1 LNTKGLYADS
11 RELRALGQ
19 QLGGEPEAAYA
30 YSEEGVQQFVS
41 AASSFLVSPAW
52 HSISTRPGF
61 TDFIKYE
68 PGFKANVKLPRIGA
82 QMRSKLVY
90 SAGLKIENRFLLS
103 ATVMRAVRKLHVS
116 SSRTE
121 DTLNRVFA
129 DVAEGR
135 YIDVTL
141 PEIAPPP
148 AIDALVVIAPLV

>member
-1 LNTKGLYADS
+1 
-11 RELRALGQ
+11 
-19 QLGGEPEAAYA
+19 
-30 YSEEGVQQFVS
+30 
-41 AASSFLVSPAW
+41 
-52 HSISTRPGF
+52 
-61 TDFIKYE
+61 
-68 PGFKANVKLPRIGA
+68 
-82 QMRSKLVY
+82 MRSKLVY

-135 YIDVTL
+135 YIDVKL

-148 AIDALVVIAPLV
+148 AIERCW

>member
-1 LNTKGLYADS
+1 
-11 RELRALGQ
+11 
-19 QLGGEPEAAYA
+19 
-30 YSEEGVQQFVS
+30 
-41 AASSFLVSPAW
+41 
-52 HSISTRPGF
+52 
-61 TDFIKYE
+61 
-68 PGFKANVKLPRIGA
+68 
-82 QMRSKLVY
+82 MRSKLVY

>member
-1 LNTKGLYADS
+1 
-11 RELRALGQ
+11 
-19 QLGGEPEAAYA
+19 
-30 YSEEGVQQFVS
+30 
-41 AASSFLVSPAW
+41 
-52 HSISTRPGF
+52 
-61 TDFIKYE
+61 
-68 PGFKANVKLPRIGA
+68 
-82 QMRSKLVY
+82 MRSKLVY

-116 SSRTE
+116 SGRTE

-148 AIDALVVIAPLV
+148 AIDALVVTPLV